1 MHYLEVWFKRV
12 FVIKF
17 FDDIDCFFDC
27 VNDVEDV
34 EVAFAYHSFF

>member
-12 FVIKF
+12 FMIEF
-17 FDDIDCFFDC
+17 FDDIDSFFDS

-34 EVAFAYHSFF
+34 EVAFAYHTFF